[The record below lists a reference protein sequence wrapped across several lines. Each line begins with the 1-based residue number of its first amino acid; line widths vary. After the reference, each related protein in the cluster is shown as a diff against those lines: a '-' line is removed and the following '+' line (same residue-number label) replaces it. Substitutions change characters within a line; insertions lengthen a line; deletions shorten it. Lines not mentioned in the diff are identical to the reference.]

1 MACASFS
8 RASLGLPAFTL
19 SLCLSRRGVVGCD
32 VVRCGE
38 VRCGEVRCG
47 VERVVGEATVARRV
61 CATKA
66 NSARARGAI
75 SSEKRTCGPVQ
86 LPMAV
91 AAALLLPASPS
102 LFSLSRSLCLSLSF
116 LPLPRRVSSR
126 TLACP
131 QSPPPAAR
139 RSHAP
144 LRFQASC
151 HLPRRANRL
160 PLLRDTALS
169 IERVVFLLLC
179 CACVSPLRF
188 LRSSSPPLCATASCP
203 LSAAPPPLPSA
214 SLRSS
219 RRLAQRTHHTPPLLP
234 FCARE
239 LRRHLTHVP
248 RPARY
253 RVRASSEHRHLIRR

>member
-1 MACASFS
+1 MRRRAGGWRGHCGAPRVCDESEQRACARRDLVGEKDLRPSSIADGGSCRPPPS
-8 RASLGLPAFTL
+8 RFPL
-19 SLCLSRRGVVGCD
+19 SLLSLSLSLSVSLLPP
-32 VVRCGE
+32 
-38 VRCGEVRCG
+38 
-47 VERVVGEATVARRV
+47 VAASRLV
-61 CATKA
+61 SHSCV
-66 NSARARGAI
+66 S
-75 SSEKRTCGPVQ
+75 
-86 LPMAV
+86 AV
-91 AAALLLPASPS
+91 AAARRPP
-102 LFSLSRSLCLSLSF
+102 LSRSLA
-116 LPLPRRVSSR
+116 LPGL
-126 TLACP
+126 L
-131 QSPPPAAR
+131 PPATPCQP
-139 RSHAP
+139 P
-144 LRFQASC
+144 LS
-151 HLPRRANRL
+151 
-160 PLLRDTALS
+160 LLRDTALS
-169 IERVVFLLLC
+169 IERAVFLLC

>member
-66 NSARARGAI
+66 NNARARGAI

-91 AAALLLPASPS
+91 AAALRFPS
-102 LFSLSRSLCLSLSF
+102 LFSLSRSLCLS
-116 LPLPRRVSSR
+116 PSSR
-126 TLACP
+126 CRVASRLV
-131 QSPPPAAR
+131 SLLRVRSRRHPPPAALTLPCASR
-139 RSHAP
+139 PLATCHAVPTASLSPSRYRP
-144 LRFQASC
+144 LDRASGVSSVLC
-151 HLPRRANRL
+151 VRVSSSLPTLLLPTALRYRLVPSLRRATSAALRL
-160 PLLRDTALS
+160 
-169 IERVVFLLLC
+169 
-179 CACVSPLRF
+179 SPEL
-188 LRSSSPPLCATASCP
+188 SSSRSAYAPHATVAPVLRARAPSPPDTCSAPSQISCP
-203 LSAAPPPLPSA
+203 
-214 SLRSS
+214 RV
-219 RRLAQRTHHTPPLLP
+219 QRTQTPYP
-234 FCARE
+234 
-239 LRRHLTHVP
+239 
-248 RPARY
+248 
-253 RVRASSEHRHLIRR
+253 

>member
-1 MACASFS
+1 MRCDEVRRRAGGWRCHCGAPRVCDESEQRACARRDLVGEKDLRPSS
-8 RASLGLPAFTL
+8 IADGGSCRPPLPL
-19 SLCLSRRGVVGCD
+19 SLL
-32 VVRCGE
+32 
-38 VRCGEVRCG
+38 
-47 VERVVGEATVARRV
+47 
-61 CATKA
+61 
-66 NSARARGAI
+66 
-75 SSEKRTCGPVQ
+75 
-86 LPMAV
+86 
-91 AAALLLPASPS
+91 
-102 LFSLSRSLCLSLSF
+102 SLSLSVSLSLSF

-126 TLACP
+126 LTLACP

-160 PLLRDTALS
+160 PLPRDTALS